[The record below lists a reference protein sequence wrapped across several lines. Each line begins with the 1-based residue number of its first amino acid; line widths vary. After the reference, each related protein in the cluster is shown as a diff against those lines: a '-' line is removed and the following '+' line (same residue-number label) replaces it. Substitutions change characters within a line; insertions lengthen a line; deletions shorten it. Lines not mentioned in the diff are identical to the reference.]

1 MSDTVRIEMTGDFGG
16 RMIAAVKRRSQ
27 PEALDPKMATLAGKH
42 FGLLKRATP
51 KKWTGDTRNQW
62 QLQRNGPADYSIT
75 SDSRVMKYLEFGT
88 QDHGPTHAKALFI
101 PLTKKAWLAY
111 TSNLFFSKGN
121 KGTFKVHAY
130 GGYRKGK
137 ALKMRVIVLEY
148 GVDYVLAKR
157 VRGIPARHIVRDQRA
172 KVSKDL
178 RLMWKGV
185 FQEAWSEAKVK

>member
-1 MSDTVRIEMTGDFGG
+1 MTGDFDG

-42 FGLLKRATP
+42 FGLLRLATP
-51 KKWTGDTRNQW
+51 KKWTEDTRNQW
-62 QLQRNGPADYSIT
+62 QLQRNGPADFSIT
-75 SDSRVMKYLEFGT
+75 SDSKVMKYLEFGT

-101 PLTKKAWLAY
+101 PITKKAWLAY
-111 TSNLFFSKGN
+111 TTNLGMKGGDKKLN
-121 KGTFKVHAY
+121 VTVLRRSGKKGWAV
-130 GGYRKGK
+130 K
-137 ALKMRVIVLEY
+137 AKIVVLEY
-148 GVDYVLAKR
+148 GVDYFLAKI
-157 VRGIPARHIVRDQRA
+157 VKGIQARHIVRDQRA